1 MTATT
6 HPEFN
11 DKTEGLEVAQ
21 AFAEN
26 IRGKTIVITGV
37 NRNGIGYTTAE
48 SFASQGPAHLIITG
62 RNMSKLQESID
73 AMKAKYPDVDYRA
86 LHIDLSSQQAVRT
99 AAAQLMSW
107 SDIPTIDI
115 LVNSA
120 GIALLPERTLSI
132 DGHEIIFATNHIGH
146 FLFTNLII
154 PKLIKAAEQSPKG
167 NTRVINVSSLSP
179 TKTRQLRWSDMNFE
193 KLNKDLPEEEQP
205 DYDLQRGWGIED
217 PENKSYTPLEAYN
230 MSKVAN
236 VLFGV
241 GVTDRLYKKYGILS
255 LALHPGVI
263 QTELARNAQP
273 EIINAVNI
281 LRENGQYAWRS
292 LAAGASTTTVAALDP
307 KLGPGETKDG
317 KENWGAF
324 LSDCQICGDAMPLTV
339 SSSEADKLWKYSEEV
354 VKQKFDW

>member
-21 AFAEN
+21 AFAEK

-37 NRNGIGYTTAE
+37 NRNGIGYAAAE
-48 SFASQGPAHLIITG
+48 SFASQDPAHLIITG
-62 RNMSKLQESID
+62 RTMSKLQESID
-73 AMKAKYPDVDYRA
+73 TMKAKYPNVDYRA

-99 AAAQLMSW
+99 AAAELMSW

-120 GIALLPERTLSI
+120 GIALLPERTLSV
-132 DGHEIIFATNHIGH
+132 DGHEMVFATNHIGH
-146 FLFTNLII
+146 FLFANLIM
-154 PKLIKAAEQSPKG
+154 PKLIKAAENSPKG
-167 NTRVINVSSLSP
+167 STRIINVSAGSP
-179 TKTRQLRWSDMNFE
+179 TMVRQLRWSDMNFE
-193 KLNKDLPEEEQP
+193 RLNKDLPEEQQP
-205 DYDLQRGWGIED
+205 NYDLQRGWGIED

-241 GVTDRLYKKYGILS
+241 GVTDRLYEKYGILS

-273 EIINAVNI
+273 EIINAVNV
-281 LRENGQYAWRS
+281 LREKGYYSWRS
-292 LAAGASTTTVAALDP
+292 LGAGASTTMVAALDP
-307 KLGPGETKDG
+307 KLGPGQTKDG

-324 LSDCQICGDAMPLTV
+324 LSDCQICGDAQPLTV

>member
-6 HPEFN
+6 YPEFN
-11 DKTEGLEVAQ
+11 DQTEGLEVAQ

-37 NRNGIGYTTAE
+37 NRNGIGYAAAE

-62 RNMSKLQESID
+62 RTVSKLQESID
-73 AMKAKYPDVDYRA
+73 AMKAKYPKVDYRA

-99 AAAQLMSW
+99 AAAELLSW

-120 GIALLPERTLSI
+120 GIALLPERTLSV

-146 FLFTNLII
+146 FLFANLIM
-154 PKLIKAAEQSPKG
+154 PKLIKAAENSPKG
-167 NTRVINVSSLSP
+167 RTRIINVSSGSP
-179 TKTRQLRWSDMNFE
+179 TVTRQLRWSDMNFE

-205 DYDLQRGWGIED
+205 NYDLQKGWGIQD

-241 GVTDRLYKKYGILS
+241 GATNRLYEKYGILS

-263 QTELARNAQP
+263 RTELGRSAQP
-273 EIINAVNI
+273 EILTAVDK
-281 LRENGQYAWRS
+281 LREKGYYSYRS
-292 LAAGASTTTVAALDP
+292 LGAGASTTMVAALDP
-307 KLGPGETKDG
+307 KLGPGETKNG

-324 LSDCQICGDAMPLTV
+324 LSDCQISGDALPLTV